1 MLCPCRVDSGKHGA
15 PRAPVRVHARVC
27 AADAAH
33 LCTRE
38 RTRSAGYDGATGGAN
53 TLAAGAQAAPSQ
65 SRSRPP
71 PPAPGHHGAQ
81 AGRGGDGAACE
92 GTAGNQTR
100 MHACTH
106 RCTRIVAI
114 GYVLQHTAFTGAV
127 PSVTAVV
134 GHVLVRHGPSPHL
147 SLLSSSESVPSL
159 SVRHGPNSRLASRQK
174 PRRRSAPLDPSRISA
189 FVASRYCQRARAR
202 QLLIDTASA
211 PIFGIDAAGL
221 TNEFNNKAAEI
232 TGYSR
237 AQALGSDPGQATPPP
252 PPSTLSRP
260 SRHDGSGGPGDGMG
274 PSDAPGARCS
284 LACRPA
290 VRPSKMACCCSARL
304 PPPGSRRS

>member
-1 MLCPCRVDSGKHGA
+1 MTERP
-15 PRAPVRVHARVC
+15 
-27 AADAAH
+27 AAQ
-33 LCTRE
+33 T
-38 RTRSAGYDGATGGAN
+38 
-53 TLAAGAQAAPSQ
+53 
-65 SRSRPP
+65 RSRPARKQHLPNLAHAP
-71 PPAPGHHGAQ
+71 PHPAPGHHGAQ

-237 AQALGSDPGQATPPP
+237 AQALGSDPVQATPPP
-252 PPSTLSRP
+252 PSLHPIPSESAR
-260 SRHDGSGGPGDGMG
+260 RQWRAGRWN
-274 PSDAPGARCS
+274 GAERCPRCS
-284 LACRPA
+284 LQPCLPA
-290 VRPSKMACCCSARL
+290 RC
-304 PPPGSRRS
+304 PPVQDGLLL